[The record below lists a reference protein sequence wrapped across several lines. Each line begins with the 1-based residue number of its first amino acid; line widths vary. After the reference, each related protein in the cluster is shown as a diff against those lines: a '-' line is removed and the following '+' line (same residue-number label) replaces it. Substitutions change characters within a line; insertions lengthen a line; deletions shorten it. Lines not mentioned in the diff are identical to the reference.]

1 MLECDPEGLDTPNF
15 GGAQPNGGAM
25 RDDKA
30 AKTHRLTS
38 TVEDYL
44 QLIYKMIQEQ
54 RPVLA
59 SRLAERFGVSLPT
72 VLATVQRMT
81 RDGLV
86 ETDEKRQIGLTSRGV
101 SLAEAM
107 VRRQRI
113 AERFLVDVLG
123 LDWAEAHAEAHLLE
137 HAISPKVEGRL
148 NTLLKSPT
156 TCPHGNPIPG
166 SGAQPSR
173 DVVPLAS
180 ARQGDSFVVER
191 LGEEAEGDPVLL
203 GYLHRHG
210 VMPGERLTATEVEPS
225 AGTIAFE
232 GERGSVTLGLTAAE
246 KVYGRRTDGHRVK
259 SKR

>member
-1 MLECDPEGLDTPNF
+1 
-15 GGAQPNGGAM
+15 M
-25 RDDKA
+25 REDKA
-30 AKTHRLTS
+30 AEPRRRTS
-38 TVEDYL
+38 TVEDYA

-72 VLATVQRMT
+72 VLATVHRMT

-86 ETDEKRQIGLTSRGV
+86 ETDEKRQIGLTSRGLA
-101 SLAEAM
+101 LAEAM

-137 HAISPKVEGRL
+137 HAISPKVEARL
-148 NTLLKSPT
+148 NALLKSPT

-180 ARQGDSFVVER
+180 AHLGDVFVVER
-191 LGEEAEGDPVLL
+191 LTEEAEADPILL

-210 VMPGERLTATEVEPS
+210 VTPGQRLTATEVEPS
-225 AGTIAFE
+225 AGTITFE
-232 GERGSVTLGLTAAE
+232 GERGPVTLELTRAE
-246 KVYGRRTDGHRVK
+246 KIYGRRAGDH
-259 SKR
+259 

>member
-1 MLECDPEGLDTPNF
+1 MAEEKVTTTPR
-15 GGAQPNGGAM
+15 PV
-25 RDDKA
+25 
-30 AKTHRLTS
+30 TS

-86 ETDEKRQIGLTSRGV
+86 QTDERRQIGLTARGMA
-101 SLAEAM
+101 LAEAM

-123 LDWAEAHAEAHLLE
+123 LDWSEAHAEAHMLE
-137 HAISPKVEGRL
+137 HAISPKVEARL
-148 NTLLKSPT
+148 NALLKSPT

-166 SGAQPSR
+166 SGAQPLR
-173 DVVPLAS
+173 DAVPIAEGQS
-180 ARQGDSFVVER
+180 GETFVVER
-191 LGEEAEGDPVLL
+191 LAEEAEGDPVLL
-203 GYLHRHG
+203 AYLQRHQ
-210 VMPGERLTATEVEPS
+210 VMPGRRLTVTEVAPV

-232 GERGSVTLGLTAAE
+232 GEEGPVTLGLAAAE
-246 KVYGRRTDGHRVK
+246 KVYGRRVK
-259 SKR
+259 EKRTKAGS